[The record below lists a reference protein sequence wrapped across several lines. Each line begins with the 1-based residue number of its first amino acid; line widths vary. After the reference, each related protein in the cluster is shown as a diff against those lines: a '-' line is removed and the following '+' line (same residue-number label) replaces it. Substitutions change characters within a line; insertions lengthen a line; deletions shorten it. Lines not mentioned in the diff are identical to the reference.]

1 MSERTGK
8 RDSRLGERHK
18 LWGIPLPSAS
28 SLSVPPPISKR
39 HHRYGNQIQA
49 VDLDFPL
56 IEYTSDKLY
65 AIMDYKWALSL
76 EDLGR
81 LSKYTSTNHALG
93 NVYTKEGEAYKSVPF
108 CAVLYRTDPWVFRV
122 IPMNDEADSRL
133 WGRSPIYS
141 ELLYVQLLYDLR
153 DIPFPAPLARLLNT
167 YLPPKKEVAECEP
180 LNNLIA
186 DVAKVALFDEEGS
199 A

>member
-8 RDSRLGERHK
+8 RDGRLGERQK

-65 AIMDYKWALSL
+65 AIMDYKFALSL
-76 EDLGR
+76 DDLGR

-93 NVYTKEGEAYKSVPF
+93 NVNTKEGEAYTSVPF
-108 CAVLYRTDPWVFRV
+108 CAVLYRTPPWVFPV
-122 IPMNDEADSRL
+122 IPMNAEADSL
-133 WGRSPIYS
+133 LFGRSPTNS
-141 ELLYVQLLYDLR
+141 
-153 DIPFPAPLARLLNT
+153 
-167 YLPPKKEVAECEP
+167 
-180 LNNLIA
+180 
-186 DVAKVALFDEEGS
+186 
-199 A
+199 